1 MTMNIIRKIFA
12 TATVVISGFV
22 AVPAMATP
30 NPNVTLMATLDQSP
44 AFNSSVRWSV
54 FRVENGVR
62 ESQPYIVY
70 DNRHSL
76 AIRLPPGRYV
86 AEASR
91 ESVSRTR
98 TFDVGSYAANNIVV
112 ALD

>member
-1 MTMNIIRKIFA
+1 MNMNIIRKILVI
-12 TATVVISGFV
+12 TAVVTSGLTVLP
-22 AVPAMATP
+22 AVATP
-30 NPNVTLMATLDQSP
+30 NPNVTLMATVDRSP
-44 AFNSSVRWSV
+44 AFSYVRWSL

-62 ESQPYIVY
+62 ESEPYRVY

-91 ESVSRTR
+91 DSVSRTR
-98 TFDVGSYAANNIVV
+98 TFDVGNAAPNNIVV